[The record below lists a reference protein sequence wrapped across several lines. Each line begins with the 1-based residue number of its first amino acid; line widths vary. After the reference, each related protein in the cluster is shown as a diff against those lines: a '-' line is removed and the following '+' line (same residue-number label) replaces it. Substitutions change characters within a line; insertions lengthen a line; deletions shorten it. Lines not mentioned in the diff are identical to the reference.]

1 MMVSTFL
8 DKYNSDHLRLE
19 NRRKTKKNL
28 LENREKYAKMKME
41 NREKRRSR

>member
-1 MMVSTFL
+1 MMVPTFL

-19 NRRKTKKNL
+19 NRRKMKKNL

-41 NREKRRSR
+41 NREKRHSR

>member
-1 MMVSTFL
+1 MMVPTFL

-28 LENREKYAKMKME
+28 LENREQYAKMKME
-41 NREKRRSR
+41 NREKRCSR